1 MSTELGVHLFRHG
14 EAKYLQQFV
23 PMREASDLTEKG
35 IGQVQL
41 SAKLLVE
48 HFSNFRDYP
57 IIVASSPTGRT
68 LETARIITDV
78 LGSNGIDVRK
88 KNESTHE
95 GILIFKKLQDQ
106 INYSHRAVKILVE
119 GGEIEFNGIKFQVDN
134 NLTNP
139 HGLDIQN
146 YGLSE
151 IEGIPTEVLKS
162 FPDTF
167 VQRVKSIEPQLDAQK
182 RMHNFLQRIF
192 SNDILKPKQHI
203 VMVSHSI
210 LTGYLVA
217 KFTENRKQHLE
228 PGEFMSL
235 HRSGD
240 NLHVQIGNLEGDYSF
255 SKDFTNLL

>member
-1 MSTELGVHLFRHG
+1 M
-14 EAKYLQQFV
+14 
-23 PMREASDLTEKG
+23 
-35 IGQVQL
+35 
-41 SAKLLVE
+41 
-48 HFSNFRDYP
+48 
-57 IIVASSPTGRT
+57 
-68 LETARIITDV
+68 
-78 LGSNGIDVRK
+78 
-88 KNESTHE
+88 
-95 GILIFKKLQDQ
+95 
-106 INYSHRAVKILVE
+106 VE
-119 GGEIEFNGIKFQVDN
+119 GGEIEFNGFKFQIDQS
-134 NLTNP
+134 LTNP
-139 HGLDIQN
+139 NGLDVQS